1 MEAPAPYYVSI
12 GNLRPYPGVYPSNA
26 RLRGTV
32 ALVWPYSSSKDSL
45 SILVAEPDVR
55 LRRNK
60 GQVRITFIGPSARA
74 VARAELLNGDEV
86 VLGLTGVEWA
96 PAGVDSR
103 ISGESLDWE
112 LFYRERLLLQ
122 VRISLCYTAYL
133 ILIKIRY
140 RGAHV
145 NHF

>member
-1 MEAPAPYYVSI
+1 MESPAPYYVSI
-12 GNLRPYPGVYPSNA
+12 ANLRPDVYLDNA

-32 ALVWPYSSSKDSL
+32 ALVWPYSSSKDSI
-45 SILVAEPDVR
+45 SILVAESDVR

-60 GQVRITFIGPSARA
+60 GQVRITFTGSSAKA

-86 VLGLTGVEWA
+86 VLGLTGVEWL

-103 ISGESLDWE
+103 FTGESLDWE

-122 VRISLCYTAYL
+122 VRILLL
-133 ILIKIRY
+133 IQLIWY
-140 RGAHV
+140 
-145 NHF
+145 